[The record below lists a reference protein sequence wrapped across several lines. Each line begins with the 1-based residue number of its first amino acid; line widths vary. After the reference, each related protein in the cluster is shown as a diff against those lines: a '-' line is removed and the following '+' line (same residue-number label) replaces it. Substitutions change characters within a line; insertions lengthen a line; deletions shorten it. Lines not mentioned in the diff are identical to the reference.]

1 MAQIYFGTDG
11 IRGISNRDPMTA
23 ETTMR
28 IGMAVGS
35 VFTHSKSVR
44 RAVIGKDTRLSGY
57 LLEPALTAGLI
68 SVGMD
73 VVIGGPMPT
82 PALAMLTKSLGADL
96 GVMISASHNPYQDN
110 GIKLFSS
117 DGHKLS
123 DELEAKIEERI
134 DSELEQFREA
144 PERLGRAH
152 RLKDGQNRYIES
164 VKKTFPDNL
173 TLRGLRIVVDCA
185 NGAAYRVAPTIL
197 SELGAEVITLG
208 VNPNGTN
215 INRACGSTHPEHMQ
229 KQVMLCSADVGLS
242 LDGDADRLLM
252 ADDTGALIDGD
263 QILALIAKRYHA
275 SGELTGGGVVG
286 TVMSNLGLENYL
298 AELGLDLERTRVGD
312 RYVVEHMRK
321 CGFNLGGEQSG
332 HIVLSDFATT
342 GDGLVA
348 ALQCLAVL
356 VESEKLSSEVLRCF
370 EAIPQ
375 TIHNINLENMDTE
388 DTQLD
393 AAIIVEATKVG
404 ESILK
409 GRGRLLIRPSGT
421 EPVIRVMVEG
431 EDESLID
438 KVVSEVSNV
447 LLGCTN

>member
-1 MAQIYFGTDG
+1 MAQNYFGTDG
-11 IRGISNRDPMTA
+11 IRGISNKDPMTA

-35 VFTHSKSVR
+35 VFTHSKSAR

-68 SVGMD
+68 AVGMD
-73 VVIGGPMPT
+73 VLIGGPMPT
-82 PALAMLTKSLGADL
+82 PALAMLTKNLGADL

-123 DELEAKIEERI
+123 DELEEKIEERI
-134 DSELEQFREA
+134 DSELEQFREV
-144 PERLGRAH
+144 PDRLGRTH
-152 RLKDGQNRYIES
+152 RLKDSQSRYIAS

-208 VNPNGTN
+208 VSPNGTN
-215 INRACGSTHPEHMQ
+215 INQACGSTHPEHMQ
-229 KQVMLCSADVGLS
+229 EQVVICSADVGLS

-275 SGELTGGGVVG
+275 SGGLTGGGVVG

-298 AELGLDLERTRVGD
+298 AELGIDLERTRVGD
-312 RYVVEHMRK
+312 RYVVERMRK
-321 CGFNLGGEQSG
+321 YGFNLGGEQSG
-332 HIVLSDFATT
+332 HIVLSDFTTT

-356 VESEKLSSEVLRCF
+356 VESERLSSEVLRCF

-375 TIHNINLENMDTE
+375 TIHNINLESMGME
-388 DTQLD
+388 HTQLD

-404 ESILK
+404 ESVLK

-421 EPVIRVMVEG
+421 ESVIRVMVEG

-447 LLGCTN
+447 LLDRIN